1 MKKIYNF
8 FRNFLINHYKI
19 SFIILVI
26 METVLGGIMLTS
38 YENKIAIITWSFT
51 TIAFIE
57 FLTYKIGPIPLFS
70 RDRTYESIKRECK
83 GDEELAEKQY
93 KRTKLLISTVC
104 FPIAIILF
112 PIAILVEVLIEVG
125 VF

>member
-1 MKKIYNF
+1 
-8 FRNFLINHYKI
+8 
-19 SFIILVI
+19 

-38 YENKIAIITWSFT
+38 YQNKIAIITWAFT
-51 TIAFIE
+51 TIAIIE
-57 FLTYKIGPIPLFS
+57 LLTYKTGEIPFIS
-70 RDRTYESIKRECK
+70 RDRTKQFIKRECK
-83 GDEELAEKQY
+83 GDEELAEKEY

-125 VF
+125 II